1 MKPVVVGVSG
11 ASGSVIAERVVE
23 ALLAREIPT
32 ALVCTNAAKMVWQE
46 EMPESFGEYLSAWR
60 ESPFFT
66 SYGIN
71 EMSAPIASG
80 TYPTSGMVIVPCSMA
95 SVASLANG
103 MANNLLLRAADVCL
117 KERRKLVIVPRETP
131 LHAIHLENMARL
143 ARMGVQVMPPEPP
156 FYLKPKGID
165 EVVDYFVER
174 ILVSLDVEPGL
185 SERHVYRGVR
195 TGKRVTDDGGASGFR
210 LSPE

>member
-1 MKPVVVGVSG
+1 MNPVVVGISG
-11 ASGSVIAERVVE
+11 ASGSIIAQQVVE
-23 ALLAREIPT
+23 GLLSREIPT

-46 EMPESFGEYLSAWR
+46 EMPEPFGNYLSAWR

-71 EMSAPIASG
+71 EMNAPIASG
-80 TYPTSGMVIVPCSMA
+80 TYSTSGMAIVPCSMA

-117 KERRKLVIVPRETP
+117 KERRNLVIMPRETP
-131 LHAIHLENMARL
+131 IHAIHLENMTKL
-143 ARMGVQVMPPEPP
+143 ARMGALVMPPEPP
-156 FYLKPKGID
+156 FYLKPKTMD
-165 EVVDYFVER
+165 EVVDYFVDR

-185 SERHVYRGVR
+185 SSRHVYRGP
-195 TGKRVTDDGGASGFR
+195 SGR
-210 LSPE
+210 EQRY

>member
-1 MKPVVVGVSG
+1 MKPVVVGISG
-11 ASGSVIAERVVE
+11 GERFGHRRTGGGG
-23 ALLAREIPT
+23 AAD
-32 ALVCTNAAKMVWQE
+32 AGDSDGAGCTNAAKMVWQE

-71 EMSAPIASG
+71 EMNAPIASG

-117 KERRKLVIVPRETP
+117 KERRNLVIVPRETP

-156 FYLKPKGID
+156 FYLKPDSID

-185 SERHVYRGVR
+185 SERHVYRGSSDR
-195 TGKRVTDDGGASGFR
+195 EPRY
-210 LSPE
+210 

>member
-1 MKPVVVGVSG
+1 MNPVVVGISG
-11 ASGSVIAERVVE
+11 ASGSVIAQQVVE
-23 ALLAREIPT
+23 ALLTREVPT
-32 ALVCTNAAKMVWQE
+32 ALVCSNAAKLVWQE
-46 EMPESFGEYLSAWR
+46 EMPEPFGSYLSAWR

-71 EMSAPIASG
+71 EMNAPIASG

-95 SVASLANG
+95 SVASMAHG

-117 KERRKLVIVPRETP
+117 KERRNLVIVPRETP
-131 LHAIHLENMARL
+131 LHAVHLENMAKL
-143 ARMGVQVMPPEPP
+143 ARMGVLVMPPEPP
-156 FYLKPKGID
+156 FYLKPTKID

-185 SERHVYRGVR
+185 SQRHVYRG
-195 TGKRVTDDGGASGFR
+195 GADRGLR
-210 LSPE
+210 Y